1 MKEAAIT
8 FIFLLFFG
16 QLFAQNEEVVRGRVM
31 NDTIPLAGVHV
42 QNLHTELFSTTDEKG
57 YFSIKAVAGN
67 TLQLTHVSM
76 QTVFRNIVKA
86 DFQFAGIVIQMKEQ
100 VNELE
105 EVQVT
110 KYRNIT
116 AQELGI
122 LQHTPIK
129 RTYAEKKV
137 YSNTRVFSGGLDVG
151 ALINAITGRTKKIK
165 KDLENERNMAVATYI
180 SENMSDFL
188 KKELKISQEEVDAL
202 AYYVMERP
210 QFHEVIRAK
219 DNKTL
224 EFMLIDAWLEL
235 QKILKEELKSES
247 K

>member
-67 TLQLTHVSM
+67 TLQLTHISM

-129 RTYAEKKV
+129 RTYAEKKLF
-137 YSNTRVFSGGLDVG
+137 SSGGG
-151 ALINAITGRTKKIK
+151 IISLINAITGRTKQIK

>member
-129 RTYAEKKV
+129 RTYAEKKLF
-137 YSNTRVFSGGLDVG
+137 SSGGG
-151 ALINAITGRTKKIK
+151 IISLINAITGRTKQIK